1 MKKRSSVIAYTLAAV
16 LALSNLSPAAVYA
29 AETEAANAAAAAT
42 EEISAEEEAS
52 SAEALATQENEEE
65 EASPAG
71 TTDAGSEEVSAPEE
85 AVEEATAEEATAEE
99 AAALKDE
106 ELADDEEVDADAA
119 IEADTSAENTD
130 SEDEAAAEAE
140 SEEETEIA
148 ENEEEST
155 PADPVEKVTEDPAEA
170 NKPVSDQPTPEQP
183 VVEPADAIEIIY
195 SDGIT
200 EGSGREAKAAGK
212 GEPRG
217 GAPFVLQVKTDL
229 VDVHAGCRIA
239 FTVITVSDGDNL
251 GSGFGKEVIQAAVA
265 VVTGT
270 FPHVGIVGHLM
281 LVVGTGSDL
290 VRTEEISDV
299 ILDVESLAVDTVVPG
314 EELISC

>member
-183 VVEPADAIEIIY
+183 VVEPVDAMEIIY

-200 EGSGREAKAAGK
+200 DGSGRDAKSAGTTNVDVD
-212 GEPRG
+212 EILSLE
-217 GAPFVLQVKTDL
+217 VIKTD
-229 VDVHAGCRIA
+229 VDRA
-239 FTVITVSDGDNL
+239 SDGCIL
-251 GSGFGKEVIQAAVA
+251 AGVPGKYVADAQAALDRINEIRREACEEGVLNPDTNMPLTMDDY
-265 VVTGT
+265 VE
-270 FPHVGIVGHLM
+270 IKW
-281 LVVGTGSDL
+281 SNDL
-290 VRTEEISDV
+290 EYIARIR
-299 ILDVESLAVDTVVPG
+299 AA
-314 EELISC
+314 